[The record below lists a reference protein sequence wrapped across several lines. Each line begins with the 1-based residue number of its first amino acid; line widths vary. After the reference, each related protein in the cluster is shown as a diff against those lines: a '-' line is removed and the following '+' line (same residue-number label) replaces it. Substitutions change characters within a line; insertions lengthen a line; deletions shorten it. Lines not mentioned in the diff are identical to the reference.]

1 MREVD
6 NNRREI
12 DLYLEKTFE
21 DYPITKRNIEI
32 KEKIRENMYL
42 GFDEMIKNG
51 LKPRD
56 AKEKLLSEFS
66 DMSELK
72 EVLDLEAEELP
83 VKKTKRVPTFK
94 ILLAALIIFFLFT
107 GGGRNI
113 GFWSFIIIIT
123 IIDNL
128 FDKKS

>member
-72 EVLDLEAEELP
+72 EVLDLEEEELP

-94 ILLAALIIFFLFT
+94 ILLAALLIFFLFS
-107 GGGRNI
+107 GNGRNI
-113 GFWSFIIIIT
+113 GFWSFIIIII

-128 FDKKS
+128 FDKRS

>member
-1 MREVD
+1 MREID

-21 DYPITKRNIEI
+21 DYPITKRNVEI

-51 LKPRD
+51 LRPRD
-56 AKEKLLSEFS
+56 ARDKLLSEFS

-72 EVLDLEAEELP
+72 EVLDLEEEELP

-107 GGGRNI
+107 GGGKNI

>member
-21 DYPITKRNIEI
+21 DYPVTKRNIEI
-32 KEKIRENMYL
+32 KEKIRENMYI

-56 AKEKLLSEFS
+56 AREKLLSEFS
-66 DMSELK
+66 DMSELR
-72 EVLDLEAEELP
+72 EVLDLENEELP

-94 ILLAALIIFFLFT
+94 ILLAALLIFFLFS
-107 GGGRNI
+107 GNGRNI
-113 GFWSFIIIIT
+113 GFWSFIIIII

-128 FDKKS
+128 FDKRS

>member
-21 DYPITKRNIEI
+21 DYPVTKRNIEI

-56 AKEKLLSEFS
+56 AREKLLSEFS

-72 EVLDLEAEELP
+72 EVLDLEEEELP

-94 ILLAALIIFFLFT
+94 ILLAALLIFFLFS
-107 GGGRNI
+107 GNGINI
-113 GFWSFIIIIT
+113 VFWSFIIIII
-123 IIDNL
+123 IIDNI
-128 FDKKS
+128 FDKRS

>member
-21 DYPITKRNIEI
+21 DYPVTKRNIEI

-42 GFDEMIKNG
+42 GFDEMINNG

-56 AKEKLLSEFS
+56 AREKLLSEFS

-72 EVLDLEAEELP
+72 EVLDLEEEELP

-94 ILLAALIIFFLFT
+94 ILLAALLIFFLFS
-107 GGGRNI
+107 GNGRNI
-113 GFWSFIIIIT
+113 GFWSFIIIII

-128 FDKKS
+128 FDKRS

>member
-21 DYPITKRNIEI
+21 EYPVTKRNIEI
-32 KEKIRENMYL
+32 KEKIRENMYI

-56 AKEKLLSEFS
+56 ARDKLLSEFS

-72 EVLDLEAEELP
+72 EVLDLEEEELP

-113 GFWSFIIIIT
+113 GFCSFIIIIT